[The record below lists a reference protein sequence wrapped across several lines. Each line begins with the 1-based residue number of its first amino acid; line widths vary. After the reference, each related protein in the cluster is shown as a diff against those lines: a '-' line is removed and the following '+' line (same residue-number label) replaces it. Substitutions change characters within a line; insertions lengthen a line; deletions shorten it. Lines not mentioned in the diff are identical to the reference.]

1 MYRKA
6 LPRGVMRKNL
16 PIPLQSRSVAERPD
30 YKSHPLWNEAISLTH
45 AAYDLAELVRPA
57 DPITARHLRRAAV
70 AIPAHVAGALT
81 SDEEGRREH
90 VLTARGALAEISR
103 QAGRA
108 EASADPATAA
118 ELARRA
124 GALDRAVSLELGL
137 AQGGIS

>member
-1 MYRKA
+1 
-6 LPRGVMRKNL
+6 MRKN
-16 PIPLQSRSVAERPD
+16 PPPLQSPGVAERPD

-45 AAYDLAELVRPA
+45 AAYDLADRLRPA
-57 DPITARHLRRAAV
+57 DPVTARHLRRAAV

-81 SDEEGRREH
+81 SDDEARREH

-108 EASADPATAA
+108 EASGEPAAAA

-124 GALDRAVSLELGL
+124 GELDRAVSFELGL
-137 AQGGIS
+137 SPGGTS